1 MIPLGSGDE
10 TELTI
15 DFFDFFV
22 FIYEHIHQINLAFL
36 LLTLS
41 MFLYVKKIL
50 KKFGSFILRKIKIS
64 YPLVRTST
72 CAYQGVRNV
81 SFSEHLRIARTK
93 LIIPNDKFIV

>member
-1 MIPLGSGDE
+1 MIPLGSSDE

-50 KKFGSFILRKIKIS
+50 KKFDHSFYEKLKFLTPWYAQVRVRIKGSEM
-64 YPLVRTST
+64 LVF
-72 CAYQGVRNV
+72 RNICV
-81 SFSEHLRIARTK
+81 L
-93 LIIPNDKFIV
+93 LVLN